1 MNFGLSGEEI
11 NTIFNNKNELTYKN
25 YIQLIADIISPGGNI
40 VEAFQATPTETTN
53 ETTNETP
60 PTEGIF
66 KYSPNTIAT
75 FMYMWL
81 GKGKTLI
88 NREDFKSS
96 VIDAIPYEHVDKA
109 LQLIPEDNFL
119 EFFDL
124 LNEDNND
131 MLTVNEFKNT
141 KVHKDTLK
149 EIANKY
155 ITIFLGLPDIITD
168 RILQGGLIGI
178 LVNNFWNK
186 TNIIWHWLHNSW
198 VHPIATSQSR

>member
-1 MNFGLSGEEI
+1 EKKKVISKSNLMNFGLSGEEI

-40 VEAFQATPTETTN
+40 VEAFQTPPT
-53 ETTNETP
+53 ETP
-60 PTEGIF
+60 PTETPNEGIF

-75 FMYMWL
+75 FMYIWL
-81 GKGKTLI
+81 GKGKSLI

-131 MLTVNEFKNT
+131 MLTVDEFKNT
-141 KVHKDTLK
+141 KVHKDKLK

-155 ITIFLGLPDIITD
+155 ITIFLGLPDVITD
-168 RILQGGLIGI
+168 RILQGGLISKEE
-178 LVNNFWNK
+178 LK
-186 TNIIWHWLHNSW
+186 E
-198 VHPIATSQSR
+198 